1 MHISE
6 VFVVETGGTK
16 VDRAY
21 AIYFLSVDDF
31 ASSVPLYLV
40 LVSYHSSKSRLH
52 ALQYTT
58 CQDSTVLA
66 ARSGQTSMEENQ
78 IE

>member
-1 MHISE
+1 MFQLNLILNC
-6 VFVVETGGTK
+6 VAQRQKLTGFTQF
-16 VDRAY
+16 
-21 AIYFLSVDDF
+21 FLSADDF
-31 ASSVPLYLV
+31 ARNVLLYLV

-66 ARSGQTSMEENQ
+66 ARGGQTSNEENQ